1 MWIKMPTGHLG
12 LSIQTPVTLGEG
24 RSGALPACS
33 LASCLDAALPA
44 RPRNKRVA
52 PSLTCS
58 VGTCKP
64 SHVAGS
70 PRSRAVRPN
79 FWPPAS
85 KYWSIVPRLGV
96 FGGQR
101 MLLT

>member
-1 MWIKMPTGHLG
+1 MWIKVPTGHLG

-24 RSGALPACS
+24 RWGALPARS

-44 RPRNKRVA
+44 RPINKRVA

-58 VGTCKP
+58 VGTCEP

-70 PRSRAVRPN
+70 PRSRAVRPSLR
-79 FWPPAS
+79 PPNTPAWGIRGAEDAA
-85 KYWSIVPRLGV
+85 Y
-96 FGGQR
+96 
-101 MLLT
+101 LTGP